1 MRRKLP
7 QTFIDELIDFE
18 QAYLAEEI
26 LFGSQAFLE
35 SQQDGRQRAVRSY
48 KPLRKMARSLISA
61 AQMATCLNVLSRG
74 GGEVKGRSVPLNGWI
89 GTMIPE
95 SEKSKF

>member
-1 MRRKLP
+1 MP

-48 KPLRKMARSLISA
+48 
-61 AQMATCLNVLSRG
+61 
-74 GGEVKGRSVPLNGWI
+74 
-89 GTMIPE
+89 
-95 SEKSKF
+95 